1 MFPTVTFVSTSG
13 SRLNNCMEENW
24 AKLKV
29 FWATLDFLSR
39 QKHLCKAR
47 KNVQVPSK
55 RGHGGPTRKE
65 A

>member
-1 MFPTVTFVSTSG
+1 
-13 SRLNNCMEENW
+13 MEENW